1 MSEHGSQESLRR
13 HLRFFDVYALSV
25 GSVIGT
31 GIFFLPGKAAL
42 AMGPAAVFALLIGAF
57 LAGLLVLCYAEASSR
72 FQGTGGAMRY
82 AQVALGDVVAFEVG
96 WATWIARVVSWAA
109 LLNVFVTAL
118 LPLWPEADGHR
129 IALTVALAAAL
140 TIPNLR
146 GVQMGGRVNTILTT
160 LKLIPLI
167 AFVGIGLLHVDA
179 ARFTPLAPMG
189 YDALGATAVMMLY
202 AYVGFEGAVIPAAEM
217 RDPRRKLPLAL
228 LLGMGTIFVV
238 YAGIWT
244 VCTGTLP
251 GLAGAANPVGESAAT
266 FLGPV
271 GATIIQVGIIVSVL
285 GINAFMALV
294 TPRALYALSIERLLP
309 AWFGAVDA
317 RRVPARA
324 IWITSV
330 AVVALSLTR
339 SFEQLA
345 VISVVARL
353 AQYIPTCFAV
363 LRMRR
368 MPDLPSPTFRMPF
381 GPVIPLTAVGVCGWL
396 LSETSLDRLAWGA
409 AAVGAGLV
417 FHLAWRRPW
426 SADVPGT

>member
-1 MSEHGSQESLRR
+1 
-13 HLRFFDVYALSV
+13 
-25 GSVIGT
+25 
-31 GIFFLPGKAAL
+31 
-42 AMGPAAVFALLIGAF
+42 
-57 LAGLLVLCYAEASSR
+57 
-72 FQGTGGAMRY
+72 
-82 AQVALGDVVAFEVG
+82 
-96 WATWIARVVSWAA
+96 
-109 LLNVFVTAL
+109 
-118 LPLWPEADGHR
+118 
-129 IALTVALAAAL
+129 
-140 TIPNLR
+140 
-146 GVQMGGRVNTILTT
+146 
-160 LKLIPLI
+160 
-167 AFVGIGLLHVDA
+167 
-179 ARFTPLAPMG
+179 
-189 YDALGATAVMMLY
+189 
-202 AYVGFEGAVIPAAEM
+202 
-217 RDPRRKLPLAL
+217 
-228 LLGMGTIFVV
+228 
-238 YAGIWT
+238 
-244 VCTGTLP
+244 
-251 GLAGAANPVGESAAT
+251 
-266 FLGPV
+266 
-271 GATIIQVGIIVSVL
+271 
-285 GINAFMALV
+285 MALV